1 VSACPGVAQRGK
13 DRSRDPQLCHLW
25 HRFVAYWALG
35 PLLYINAS
43 KTMIFAAIFDQGAKQ
58 ARGLFGERGCEAGKA
73 HSSCSQACAD

>member
-13 DRSRDPQLCHLW
+13 DHSRDPQLCHLW

-35 PLLYINAS
+35 PLVYINAS